1 MASYT
6 ASEAL
11 HMILDSTEDPDS
23 GDEEDPLFPLPRQ
36 ESSGDESAEGGD
48 ESEDGV
54 FVDEQEWE
62 FGDESEEWEGQTG
75 AILGDGSES
84 DEDAGSS

>member
-1 MASYT
+1 M
-6 ASEAL
+6 
-11 HMILDSTEDPDS
+11 
-23 GDEEDPLFPLPRQ
+23 
-36 ESSGDESAEGGD
+36 
-48 ESEDGV
+48 

-84 DEDAGSS
+84 DEDAGK